1 MSLCCLSSA
10 IVVDYRADE
19 KGKTLIP
26 SFWTSVILKGA
37 ESFGAM
43 CKFFFFFWLS
53 CKIWAEVK
61 TFVNIIFIWA
71 GLHSTENCFEYSETF
86 YGITCN
92 SLCASIYRPN
102 CTKQKP

>member
-1 MSLCCLSSA
+1 MALCCRASA
-10 IVVDYRADE
+10 ILVDYRAKKRAKDSF
-19 KGKTLIP
+19 P
-26 SFWTSVILKGA
+26 SFWMSVIFKGLK
-37 ESFGAM
+37 FWQNVQVH
-43 CKFFFFFWLS
+43 FFWLS

-71 GLHSTENCFEYSETF
+71 GLRSTENCFEYSETF